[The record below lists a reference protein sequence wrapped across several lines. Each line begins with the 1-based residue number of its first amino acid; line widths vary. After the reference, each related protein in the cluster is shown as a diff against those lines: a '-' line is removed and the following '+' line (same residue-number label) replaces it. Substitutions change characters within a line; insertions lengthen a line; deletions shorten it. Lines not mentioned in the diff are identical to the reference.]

1 VVQGLNLKYRGMF
14 QILKEERIEL
24 KLTMWSM
31 NSMIYYESLFQVKT
45 ILAINTFVV
54 ELVNAWILEALL

>member
-31 NSMIYYESLFQVKT
+31 NSMIYYELLFQVKT

-54 ELVNAWILEALL
+54 ELVNAWILVALL